1 MASIIAGDDHLHVR
15 EVSRRLVQA
24 SDDSI
29 KPHVL
34 AVSNL
39 DLVPLTIQGSLF
51 AIYPKPPTADFG
63 AVVAAFE
70 ARLPSLL
77 NHFFPFAGRIAT
89 DPNTGLPEL
98 HCNNQGAE
106 LVVGEVAGVTLA
118 SLDYGNMSAC
128 LRKIQLPYGEDMPL
142 SVQVVSFACGG
153 FTVAWSTNHLLAD
166 GSATSLLVGA
176 WSELMR
182 TGTLAAGSRPNH
194 DRSVFR
200 PRVPPSYSSA
210 ALDEA
215 FSPLDPQRQVN
226 VLTTQQSFVQR
237 LYYIEASDIARLQKM
252 ASRDG
257 DTRATRVQAVSAYLW
272 KVLAGVVGTA
282 DAHCRMGWWV
292 DGRRRLASSPEL
304 RAAMRNYVGNV
315 VTFVDREASV
325 QEVLGLPLPGVAEM
339 VREAIAAPAYDEH
352 FQELVDWVED
362 HKPERYVETPSLG
375 LGCPTVILSAGGA
388 SPIDTDFGFGRAV
401 LLVPTS
407 ALTARLCSGYV
418 ETVASPRGD
427 GTWFATAVVWPR
439 LAAALESDEPLV
451 FKPVTAEYLS
461 LLAPQVRHSRL

>member
-24 SDDSI
+24 SDSSI

-51 AIYPKPPTADFG
+51 VIYPKPPTAGFG
-63 AVVAAFE
+63 AVVDAFE

-89 DPNTGLPEL
+89 NPNTSLPEV

-106 LVVGEVAGVTLA
+106 LVVGEVAGVALA

-128 LRKIQLPYGEDMPL
+128 LRKIQLPYGEDMAL

-153 FTVAWSTNHLLAD
+153 FTVAWSTNHVLAD

-182 TGTLAAGSRPNH
+182 SGTIAAGSMPNH

-200 PRVPPSYSSA
+200 PRVPPSYGA

-215 FSPLDPQRQVN
+215 FSPLDALRQVN
-226 VLTTQQSFVQR
+226 VLTTEQSFVQR
-237 LYYIEASDIARLQKM
+237 LYYIDASDIARLQKM

-257 DTRATRVQAVSAYLW
+257 GTRATRVQAVSAYLW

-292 DGRRRLASSPEL
+292 DGRRRLTSSPEL

-325 QEVLGLPLPGVAEM
+325 QEVLGMPLPGVAAM
-339 VREAIAAPAYDEH
+339 VREAIAAPAYGEH
-352 FQELVDWVED
+352 YQELVDWVED
-362 HKPERYVETPSLG
+362 HKPGRYVETPSLG
-375 LGCPTVILSAGGA
+375 LGSPTVILSAGGA

-407 ALTARLCSGYV
+407 SLTARLCSGYM

-427 GTWFATAVVWPR
+427 GSWFATAVVWPR

-451 FKPVTAEYLS
+451 FKPVTAEYLG
-461 LLAPQVRHSRL
+461 LLAQQVRHSRL